1 MRSSSR
7 RHQPTSPSA
16 RRSRTLRICSLRGP
30 VAPWSRHQ
38 CQRPPVADFLAVFKL
53 VAAGRCL
60 RPSLPLAVFANLL
73 PRRAQRP
80 LLLCRPKLRA
90 LAACCWLHR
99 WLTRSHGAGWERGR
113 RPRRRVAGDRR
124 WAAELGLAV
133 TGESRQCR
141 EQRACGENVPTLLF
155 SPYSPATKFLFL
167 PGVGGGFPGGEAT
180 ANPFLA
186 GVVDGVPRGDAAV
199 VPFLSVIGVGVDV
212 APGSDRPYPSSQAQA
227 PALLQAAMQPPSSS
241 SQASAS
247 ALFQGVPARRPPL
260 PAQAPPPPRFGADGP
275 LRPAPLP
282 RRRLPQPPYSSM
294 QARESMEG
302 HAPWETLNPLSYEA
316 PGVDFSTAYS
326 MCDEEFLHMSNFGKA
341 VPDSPNTLWNFIIV
355 ELTVHYINRRR
366 NKFFVTIR

>member
-30 VAPWSRHQ
+30 AAPWSRHQ

-80 LLLCRPKLRA
+80 LLLCRPELRA

-133 TGESRQCR
+133 TGEEYGSAVSS
-141 EQRACGENVPTLLF
+141 EPACGRRRRWRAVSGKRARRRHRGRQAASARGPSAPPL
-155 SPYSPATKFLFL
+155 S
-167 PGVGGGFPGGEAT
+167 FPSC
-180 ANPFLA
+180 L
-186 GVVDGVPRGDAAV
+186 
-199 VPFLSVIGVGVDV
+199 
-212 APGSDRPYPSSQAQA
+212 RPP
-227 PALLQAAMQPPSSS
+227 PPVTALLPPSPPLSSPPSTPPSSS
-241 SQASAS
+241 LRACRRRALASSTAARQNRGS
-247 ALFQGVPARRPPL
+247 GGAHGVRWLGCAGEKKREGRKKRKKGERITCHRP
-260 PAQAPPPPRFGADGP
+260 RGM
-275 LRPAPLP
+275 P
-282 RRRLPQPPYSSM
+282 RRQD
-294 QARESMEG
+294 
-302 HAPWETLNPLSYEA
+302 H
-316 PGVDFSTAYS
+316 
-326 MCDEEFLHMSNFGKA
+326 GKTR
-341 VPDSPNTLWNFIIV
+341 VWTEMIQ
-355 ELTVHYINRRR
+355 
-366 NKFFVTIR
+366 